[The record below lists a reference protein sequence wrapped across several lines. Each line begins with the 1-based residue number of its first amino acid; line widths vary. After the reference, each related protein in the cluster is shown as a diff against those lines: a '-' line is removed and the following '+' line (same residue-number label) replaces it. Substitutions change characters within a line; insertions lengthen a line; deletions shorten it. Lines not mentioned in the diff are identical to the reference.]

1 MQPVMSVSAVREFEE
16 ALAEKGVKPQ
26 ELMRRAGAVVALQA
40 ARLVEG
46 GGVVVL
52 CGMGNNGGDG
62 WVAADNLA
70 RHGYE
75 VNVVSAAPP
84 AVMKSELARRM
95 ASRVAEIGIPIHV
108 DPGYDELAALLSH
121 ADVVVDAVFGT
132 GFRGTMPSPYDGWV
146 RAVDDVFTGALVA
159 VDVPSGINAT
169 TGMSEGPYFE
179 ADVTVTMFA
188 VKPGLISGEGRRAS
202 GVVMVAGLV
211 TDDEGLS
218 DLSDVA
224 TAFTLT
230 DRDYY
235 EALPA
240 ADPLQDKYS
249 RGTVVVVAGS
259 SRYPGAAIMA
269 AKAAARA
276 GAGYVTLVVPEPVVP
291 VAQAHLLTVPVVG
304 LAADGDGSFAAASA
318 DRIGALVEKADV
330 VLAGPGLTTSFGAC
344 EVVRQLLE
352 APVALVLDADGL
364 NAAVKMC
371 TGSAE
376 EHPAPL
382 RREHPLVLTPHR
394 GELAR
399 LIGAERSATASLA
412 EAADAAQ
419 NIAWAVGSGDF
430 CVVAKGPVTAV
441 AAIEGTLIPQ
451 PGPAALATAGS
462 GDVLGGIVAGTLA
475 RAVAQL
481 EPGETLDCS
490 DLLLLMAAADRVHAL
505 AGQMA
510 VERWGSGVVASDL
523 IDLVGLAV
531 DGLNAAAERAV
542 EEADDEGVEDSV
554 AYEDE
559 DHIAPPPEVERLIR
573 SDAAARAVKLPGELK
588 GYEGDLEEPE
598 PESAPEAEAAPE
610 ATGPAAEKDPAVTAE
625 RVPAVEA
632 KGTSP
637 EARPAAAAEPE
648 AAAGPEAELQAEPEV
663 ALQAK
668 PELEPEVVDDESLE
682 VAAETVKAEV
692 VAVEAQAGEAGV
704 GQGSEQQLKTPVES
718 AVPKTTS
725 EPTAPA
731 AAAAPV
737 VPDFLKAQMA
747 AVETVDPDATRVMMP
762 VSATAP
768 QAEAAAPRQTAASQ
782 AAATSQPLAADGSG
796 SPVPPFLANAVK
808 VAAQVAPAAD
818 EAEGEPVRELSP
830 QELERQ
836 RIAEFHERATLHIDD
851 DAVTPVD
858 KRPRAKSRARR
869 R

>member
-95 ASRVAEIGIPIHV
+95 ASRVAEMGIPLHV
-108 DPGYDELAALLSH
+108 DPSYDELAALLSH

-240 ADPLQDKYS
+240 IDPLQDKYS

-318 DRIGALVEKADV
+318 DRIAGLVEKADV

-399 LIGAERSATASLA
+399 LVGAERSATASLA

-598 PESAPEAEAAPE
+598 PEPAPEAEAAPE
-610 ATGPAAEKDPAVTAE
+610 ATGPAAEKDPAVAVE

-632 KGTSP
+632 EGTAP

-648 AAAGPEAELQAEPEV
+648 AAAELEAAAEPEV
-663 ALQAK
+663 ALQAE
-668 PELEPEVVDDESLE
+668 PELEPEVVDDEPLE
-682 VAAETVKAEV
+682 AATETVEAEV
-692 VAVEAQAGEAGV
+692 VAVEAQAGEAAPAVVAV
-704 GQGSEQQLKTPVES
+704 GEASRPVEP
-718 AVPKTTS
+718 A
-725 EPTAPA
+725 APA

-747 AVETVDPDATRVMMP
+747 AVETDDPDAPRVMMP

-768 QAEAAAPRQTAASQ
+768 QVEAAAPRQTAASQ

-858 KRPRAKSRARR
+858 KRPRAKSKSRSHRR
-869 R
+869 

>member
-1 MQPVMSVSAVREFEE
+1 MQPVMSVAAVREFEE
-16 ALAEKGVKPQ
+16 ALAEKGMKPQ

-40 ARLVEG
+40 ARLVG
-46 GGVVVL
+46 DGGVVVL

-84 AVMKSELARRM
+84 AVMKSELARQM
-95 ASRVAEIGIPIHV
+95 AARVADMGIPIHV
-108 DPGYDELAALLSH
+108 DPSYDELVPLLSH

-132 GFRGTMPSPYDGWV
+132 GFKGVMPSPYDGWV

-211 TDDEGLS
+211 TDDEGFS
-218 DLSDVA
+218 DLSDAA

-235 EALPA
+235 EALPV

-259 SRYPGAAIMA
+259 ARYPGAAIMA

-291 VAQAHLLTVPVVG
+291 IAQAHLLTVPVIG
-304 LAADGDGSFAAASA
+304 LAADADGSFAAASA

-330 VLAGPGLTTSFGAC
+330 VLAGPGLTTSFGAG

-382 RREHPLVLTPHR
+382 RREQPLVLTPHR

-399 LIGAERSATASLA
+399 LIGADRSATASLA

-419 NIAWAVGSGDF
+419 SIAWAVGSGNF

-441 AAIEGTLIPQ
+441 AAIEGTLVPQ
-451 PGPAALATAGS
+451 PGPAVLATAGS

-481 EPGETLDCS
+481 EPGETIAS
-490 DLLLLMAAADRVHAL
+490 GDLLLLMAAADRVHSV
-505 AGQMA
+505 AGHMA
-510 VERWGSGVVASDL
+510 EERFGSGVVASDL
-523 IDLVGLAV
+523 MDFVGLAV
-531 DGLNAAAERAV
+531 DELNAAAERAY
-542 EEADDEGVEDSV
+542 EEADDEDVEDGL

-559 DHIAPPPEVERLIR
+559 GHIAPPPEVERLIR
-573 SDAAARAVKLPGELK
+573 SDVAARSVKLPGELK

-598 PESAPEAEAAPE
+598 TDSEGAKAVEKGVQPAVQRLPEVEEPPSDDQTAPQAEAKGEVSGDDGAPEAAVDGKDATPPADAQPASEVEPAPEEPAATSATEVEDAEPPKEAPAPAAAPE
-610 ATGPAAEKDPAVTAE
+610 A
-625 RVPAVEA
+625 
-632 KGTSP
+632 
-637 EARPAAAAEPE
+637 
-648 AAAGPEAELQAEPEV
+648 L
-663 ALQAK
+663 
-668 PELEPEVVDDESLE
+668 
-682 VAAETVKAEV
+682 
-692 VAVEAQAGEAGV
+692 
-704 GQGSEQQLKTPVES
+704 
-718 AVPKTTS
+718 
-725 EPTAPA
+725 
-731 AAAAPV
+731 V

-747 AVETVDPDATRVMMP
+747 AVETVDPDATRVMAP
-762 VSATAP
+762 VSVEPP
-768 QAEAAAPRQTAASQ
+768 QAQAPVSKEESAG
-782 AAATSQPLAADGSG
+782 PSG
-796 SPVPPFLANAVK
+796 SPVPPFLAHAVK
-808 VAAQVAPAAD
+808 AAAKVAPA
-818 EAEGEPVRELSP
+818 EPEVQEEP
-830 QELERQ
+830 EWEPTPEELERR
-836 RIAEFHERATLHIDD
+836 RIAEFHERATLRIDD

-858 KRPRAKSRARR
+858 KRPRAKSRSRR
-869 R
+869 RK

>member
-16 ALAEKGVKPQ
+16 SLAEKGMKPQ

-40 ARLVEG
+40 ARLVDG

-95 ASRVAEIGIPIHV
+95 ASHVAEMGIPIHV
-108 DPGYDELAALLSH
+108 DPSYDELVPLLTH

-132 GFRGTMPSPYDGWV
+132 GFKGTMPSPYDEWV

-188 VKPGLISGEGRRAS
+188 VKPGLISGEGRAAS

-211 TDDEGLS
+211 TDDEGFS
-218 DLSDVA
+218 DLSDAA

-230 DRDYY
+230 DRDYCDV
-235 EALPA
+235 LPA

-291 VAQAHLLTVPVVG
+291 IAQAHLLTVPVVG
-304 LAADGDGSFAAASA
+304 LAADADGSFAAASA

-382 RREHPLVLTPHR
+382 RREQPLVLTPHR

-399 LIGAERSATASLA
+399 LIGADRSATASLA

-419 NIAWAVGSGDF
+419 SIAWAVGSGNF

-462 GDVLGGIVAGTLA
+462 GDVLSGIVAGTLA
-475 RAVAQL
+475 RAVARL
-481 EPGETLDCS
+481 EPGETIDS
-490 DLLLLMAAADRVHAL
+490 GDLLQLMAAADRVHAV
-505 AGQMA
+505 AGHMA
-510 VERWGSGVVASDL
+510 VERHGSGVVASDL

-531 DGLNAAAERAV
+531 DELNAAAERAC
-542 EEADDEGVEDSV
+542 EEDDEDVEDGLSC
-554 AYEDE
+554 EDE

-598 PESAPEAEAAPE
+598 PE
-610 ATGPAAEKDPAVTAE
+610 AAEKPQPPKPEEEKGPEVDSN
-625 RVPAVEA
+625 RVPEVE
-632 KGTSP
+632 
-637 EARPAAAAEPE
+637 EQPAALDEKAEPE
-648 AAAGPEAELQAEPEV
+648 EAVEPEI
-663 ALQAK
+663 
-668 PELEPEVVDDESLE
+668 EPEVVEDGSPESDGSEVVEAEIVEVEAEKSADPEAVAEATASEAEPEDADEEGVPAE
-682 VAAETVKAEV
+682 VAQDA
-692 VAVEAQAGEAGV
+692 
-704 GQGSEQQLKTPVES
+704 
-718 AVPKTTS
+718 PK
-725 EPTAPA
+725 P
-731 AAAAPV
+731 AAPV

-747 AVETVDPDATRVMMP
+747 AVEVADPDATRVMAP
-762 VSATAP
+762 VSASAP
-768 QAEAAAPRQTAASQ
+768 EAAPAASQ
-782 AAATSQPLAADGSG
+782 ESPAEGSG
-796 SPVPPFLANAVK
+796 SPVPPFLAHAVK
-808 VAAQVAPAAD
+808 AAAQVATA
-818 EAEGEPVRELSP
+818 EAEIEEEPVRELSP
-830 QELERQ
+830 QEIERQ

-858 KRPRAKSRARR
+858 KRPRAKSKSRR